1 MKFGFFVSMRILHIM
16 VGLLLLTVLWVI
28 VELMLLDMVLAKVE
42 KLFSFSSF

>member
-1 MKFGFFVSMRILHIM
+1 M